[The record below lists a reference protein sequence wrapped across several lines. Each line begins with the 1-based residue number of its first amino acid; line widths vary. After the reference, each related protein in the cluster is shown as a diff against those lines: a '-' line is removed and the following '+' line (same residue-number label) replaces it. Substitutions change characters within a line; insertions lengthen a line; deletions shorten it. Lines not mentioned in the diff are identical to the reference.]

1 MSNTTADTTTKS
13 KRKKSIY
20 LFLGCL
26 VIALGLTFLLRE
38 PGFSDSQVYVLF
50 LLFFAVGLWMTEAI
64 PPFAVSLFIIAYL
77 VYTFGNPNLNSAPE
91 KIDRYVT
98 TFASSVIWLLLG
110 GFFMAGAMT
119 KTGLDRRLL
128 SLTLKMSGTR
138 PTNILIALMFTTM
151 TFSMLMSYTATTA
164 MVVAAMMPLLGSLGK
179 SNISKALLLGVSIAA
194 AVGGM
199 GTIIASSTNAVA
211 AGLIEEAGMKM
222 DFFTWLQFGL
232 PVTVALTTICCYIL
246 NRRLIKNAERIS
258 LDFLNDDVSRS
269 SESITQR
276 IIVLVTILVTVLFWM
291 TTSLHGIRTAAISA
305 IPIVGLTVTGVLT
318 KEDMKKLPWDTLFLV
333 AGGLSLG
340 EAIDSTGILNHY
352 AYQLQGMNINPVF
365 LILIFSYMAMIFS
378 NIASNIA
385 ACMLLIPLGMTLL
398 PGYKAEVAISVAISS
413 SACVFLP
420 ISTPP
425 NLIVYSTGLLEQK
438 DFRAGGIVVGILGP
452 LLAVLWVLLI
462 NR

>member
-1 MSNTTADTTTKS
+1 MTNLPVDTTTKN
-13 KRKKSIY
+13 KRRRSVS
-20 LFLGCL
+20 LFLGTL
-26 VIALGLTFLLRE
+26 VVALGLTFLLKE
-38 PGFSDSQVYVLF
+38 PQFTDSQIYVLF

-110 GFFMAGAMT
+110 GFFMAAAMT
-119 KTGLDRRLL
+119 KTGLDKRLL
-128 SLTLKMSGTR
+128 ALTLKMSGTK
-138 PTNILIALMFTTM
+138 PLNILIALMFTTM

-164 MVVAAMMPLLGSLGK
+164 MVVAAMMPMLTSLGK
-179 SNISKALLLGVSIAA
+179 SPITKGLLLGVSIAA

-211 AGLIEEAGMKM
+211 AGLIEEAGMTM
-222 DFFTWLQFGL
+222 DFFKWMQYGL
-232 PVTVALTTICCYIL
+232 PITIALTAICCFIL
-246 NRRLIKNAERIS
+246 NRKFIKNAERIS
-258 LDFLNDDVSRS
+258 LDFLKDTAAMSK
-269 SESITQR
+269 ELIIQR
-276 IIVLVTILVTVLFWM
+276 IIVLIIIIVTVLFWM
-291 TTSLHGIRTAAISA
+291 TTSMHGIRTAAISA
-305 IPIVGLTVTGVLT
+305 IPIVGLTVTSVLT
-318 KEDMKKLPWDTLFLV
+318 KDDMKKLPWDTLFLV

-352 AYQLQGMNINPVF
+352 AYQLQDMHISPVF
-365 LILIFSYMAMIFS
+365 LILILSYTGMIFS
-378 NIASNIA
+378 NVASNIA

-398 PGYKAEVAISVAISS
+398 PGYQMEVALSIALSS

-438 DFRAGGIVVGILGP
+438 DFRTGGIIVGLLGP
-452 LLAVLWVLLI
+452 LLAVLRVLLI
-462 NR
+462 R

>member
-119 KTGLDRRLL
+119 KTGLDRRVL
-128 SLTLKMSGTR
+128 SLTLKMSGTKPR
-138 PTNILIALMFTTM
+138 NILIALMFTTM
-151 TFSMLMSYTATTA
+151 TFSMLMCDTHTTA
-164 MVVAAMMPLLGSLGK
+164 MVVAAMMPMLASMGK

-199 GTIIASSTNAVA
+199 GTIIASSINAVS
-211 AGLIEEAGMKM
+211 AGLIEEAGMKI
-222 DFFTWLQFGL
+222 DFFKWLQFGL
-232 PVTVALTTICCYIL
+232 PVTIVLTTICCYIL
-246 NRRLIKNAERIS
+246 NRRLIKNAGRIS

-269 SESITQR
+269 LESITQR
-276 IIVLVTILVTVLFWM
+276 IIVLVIIIVTVLFWM

-318 KEDMKKLPWDTLFLV
+318 KDEMKKLPWDTLFLV

-352 AYQLQGMNINPVF
+352 AYQLQDMNIKPGF

-378 NIASNIA
+378 NIASN
-385 ACMLLIPLGMTLL
+385 
-398 PGYKAEVAISVAISS
+398 
-413 SACVFLP
+413 
-420 ISTPP
+420 
-425 NLIVYSTGLLEQK
+425 
-438 DFRAGGIVVGILGP
+438 
-452 LLAVLWVLLI
+452 
-462 NR
+462 

>member
-164 MVVAAMMPLLGSLGK
+164 NGGSGHD
-179 SNISKALLLGVSIAA
+179 AYV
-194 AVGGM
+194 
-199 GTIIASSTNAVA
+199 
-211 AGLIEEAGMKM
+211 
-222 DFFTWLQFGL
+222 
-232 PVTVALTTICCYIL
+232 
-246 NRRLIKNAERIS
+246 RI
-258 LDFLNDDVSRS
+258 
-269 SESITQR
+269 
-276 IIVLVTILVTVLFWM
+276 
-291 TTSLHGIRTAAISA
+291 
-305 IPIVGLTVTGVLT
+305 TG
-318 KEDMKKLPWDTLFLV
+318 
-333 AGGLSLG
+333 
-340 EAIDSTGILNHY
+340 
-352 AYQLQGMNINPVF
+352 
-365 LILIFSYMAMIFS
+365 
-378 NIASNIA
+378 
-385 ACMLLIPLGMTLL
+385 
-398 PGYKAEVAISVAISS
+398 
-413 SACVFLP
+413 
-420 ISTPP
+420 
-425 NLIVYSTGLLEQK
+425 
-438 DFRAGGIVVGILGP
+438 
-452 LLAVLWVLLI
+452 
-462 NR
+462 

>member
-1 MSNTTADTTTKS
+1 MSNTPIDTATKN
-13 KRKKSIY
+13 KRRRSVY
-20 LFLGCL
+20 LFLGTL
-26 VIALGLTFLLRE
+26 LGALGLTFLLKE
-38 PGFSDSQVYVLF
+38 PQFTDSQIYVLF

-64 PPFAVSLFIIAYL
+64 PAFAVSLFIIAYL

-110 GFFMAGAMT
+110 GFFMAAAMT
-119 KTGLDRRLL
+119 KTGLDKRLL
-128 SLTLKMSGTR
+128 ALTLKMSGTR
-138 PTNILIALMFTTM
+138 PVNILIALMFTTM
-151 TFSMLMSYTATTA
+151 TFPMLMSYTATTA
-164 MVVAAMMPLLGSLGK
+164 MVVAAMMPMLSSLGK
-179 SNISKALLLGVSIAA
+179 SPVTKGLLLGVSIAA

-211 AGLIEEAGMKM
+211 AGLLEEAGMPM
-222 DFFTWLQFGL
+222 NFFKWLQYGL
-232 PVTVALTTICCYIL
+232 PVTVVLTAICCYVL
-246 NRRLIKNAERIS
+246 NRKFIKNAERIS
-258 LDFLNDDVSRS
+258 LDFLKDTAAMSK
-269 SESITQR
+269 ELLTQR
-276 IIVLVTILVTVLFWM
+276 IIVLIIIVVTVLFWM
-291 TTSLHGIRTAAISA
+291 TTSVHGIKTAAICA
-305 IPIVGLTVTGVLT
+305 IPIVGLTVTSVLT
-318 KEDMKKLPWDTLFLV
+318 KDDMKKLPWDTLFLV

-352 AYQLQGMNINPVF
+352 ASQIQDMHISPVF
-365 LILIFSYMAMIFS
+365 LILILSYMAMIFS
-378 NIASNIA
+378 NVASNIA

-398 PGYKAEVAISVAISS
+398 PGYKMEVAISIALSS

-438 DFRAGGIVVGILGP
+438 DFRTGGIIVGLLGP
-452 LLAVLWVLLI
+452 LLAVLWVLFI

>member
-1 MSNTTADTTTKS
+1 M
-13 KRKKSIY
+13 
-20 LFLGCL
+20 
-26 VIALGLTFLLRE
+26 IALGLTFLLRE

-128 SLTLKMSGTR
+128 SLTLKMSGTK

-164 MVVAAMMPLLGSLGK
+164 MVVAAMMPMLGSLGK

-199 GTIIASSTNAVA
+199 GTIIASSINAVS
-211 AGLIEEAGMKM
+211 AGLIEEAGMKI
-222 DFFTWLQFGL
+222 DFFKWLQFGL
-232 PVTVALTTICCYIL
+232 PVTVILTTICCYIL

-258 LDFLNDDVSRS
+258 LDFLNDGISRS

-276 IIVLVTILVTVLFWM
+276 IIVLVIIIVTVLFWM

-318 KEDMKKLPWDTLFLV
+318 KDEMKKLPWDTLFLV

-398 PGYKAEVAISVAISS
+398 PGYKVEVAISVAISS

-425 NLIVYSTGLLEQK
+425 NLIVYSTGLLKQK
-438 DFRAGGIVVGILGP
+438 DFRTGGIIVGILGP
-452 LLAVLWVLLI
+452 LIAVLWVLLV